1 MRKFLIPLLITLL
14 VSCAGQPPY
23 YHIDDPF
30 SEQLDTYFNTQRSFK
45 NKLIFSSLIFAGGLI
60 GGTIFTTYRSYN
72 GDSTLNSIGIYT
84 TYGLTAVSAAYSGY
98 CFFKWSKNM
107 DLYLE
112 TLRLQTQYYN
122 IIQP

>member
-1 MRKFLIPLLITLL
+1 LLC
-14 VSCAGQPPY
+14 SCAGQPNY

-30 SEQLDTYFNTQRSFK
+30 SEQLDTYFNTQARYK
-45 NKLIFSSLIFAGGLI
+45 NKLIFSALVFAGGLI
-60 GGTIFTTYRSYN
+60 GSTVFTTYRSYN
-72 GDSTLNSIGIYT
+72 GSSTANTIGIFT
-84 TYGLTAVSAAYSGY
+84 SYGLTALSATYGGW
-98 CFFKWSKNM
+98 CFYKWSGNM